1 MSASTC
7 KLGWPDALSWGGINH
22 WGAALTQAAHKT
34 LDQQKDSSALAGLR
48 VLDIATFVAAPFC
61 GTILADF
68 GAEVIKIEQPEGGD
82 ALRKFGTITE
92 CGDSLV
98 WLSEARNKKAVT
110 LDLRKPEGVEMFK
123 QLVAQSDVV
132 LENFRPGTLERWGIG
147 FDALREINPGLIML
161 RISAYGQ
168 TGPKRG
174 EPGFARIAH
183 AFSGL
188 SWLAGEADG
197 PPVVPGS
204 TSMADYVSGMWGA
217 IGVLTA
223 LQARQA
229 TGKGQFIDLGLY
241 ESVFRLLDE
250 IAPAYAKYGTVRA
263 RMGADTINVVPHSH
277 YQTGSG
283 EWVALA
289 CTSDKMFERLA
300 AVMGTPDIA
309 KEFPTSAIRVQH
321 RDHINA
327 LVAEWMRKRSLQDVV
342 DLTREGG
349 VPCAQIYSIKEI
361 FEDEQYKARE
371 NLLHVSDQRVGDL
384 VVPAPLPRLSDT
396 PPAFRHAG
404 RALGADN
411 AEVYTSL
418 LGLSPEQMTEAKR
431 TGVI

>member
-1 MSASTC
+1 MQETSTTSRD
-7 KLGWPDALSWGGINH
+7 KPV
-22 WGAALTQAAHKT
+22 TPT
-34 LDQQKDSSALAGLR
+34 ALAGLR

-68 GAEVIKIEQPEGGD
+68 GAEVIKIEQPKTGD
-82 ALRKFGTITE
+82 SLRQFGTITE

-98 WLSEARNKKAVT
+98 WLSEARNKKTIT
-110 LDLRKPEGVEMFK
+110 LDLRKPEGVELLK
-123 QLVAQSDVV
+123 KLVAESDVL
-132 LENFRPGTLERWGIG
+132 LENFRPGTMEKWGIG
-147 FDALREINPGLIML
+147 YEALSKINPGLVML

-168 TGPKRG
+168 TGPMKG

-183 AFSGL
+183 AFAGL

-223 LQARQA
+223 LRARDKS
-229 TGKGQFIDLGLY
+229 GRGQFIDLGLY

-250 IAPAYAKYGTVRA
+250 IAPAYAKYGTVRE

-277 YQTGSG
+277 YRTGSG

-300 AVMGTPDIA
+300 AVMTRPDLVA
-309 KEFPTSAIRVQH
+309 TYPTSAIRVAN
-321 RDHINA
+321 RERVNA
-327 LVAEWMRKRSLQDVV
+327 LVTEWMAAYPLEEVIRR
-342 DLTREGG
+342 TRDGG
-349 VPCAQIYSIKEI
+349 VPCAEIYSIKQI
-361 FEDEQYKARE
+361 FEDPQYKARD
-371 NLLHVSDQRVGDL
+371 NLLHVNDPRAGDL
-384 VVPAPLPRLSDT
+384 VLPAAVPRLSET
-396 PPAFRHAG
+396 PPRFRHAG

-411 AEVYTSL
+411 EDVYQAL
-418 LGLSPEQMTEAKR
+418 LGLTSDEIDAYTAS
-431 TGVI
+431 GVI